1 MRLTTWVDRD
11 TSMKATPEHISS
23 HGISNH
29 TFLTLGHPILVP
41 SSQKRLSGLQN
52 SETWSG
58 NFSTTHV
65 RRMGYKKNKEKAE
78 KGIKVASGNLFK
90 LLSSHKL
97 NNSPEPRPTVATVA
111 PSRLLNRKFL
121 SLKLPSLQEE
131 KGAKDF
137 QRFPEGSEGS

>member
-1 MRLTTWVDRD
+1 
-11 TSMKATPEHISS
+11 
-23 HGISNH
+23 
-29 TFLTLGHPILVP
+29 
-41 SSQKRLSGLQN
+41 
-52 SETWSG
+52 
-58 NFSTTHV
+58 
-65 RRMGYKKNKEKAE
+65 MGYKKNKEKAE

-137 QRFPEGSEGS
+137 QRFPEGSEGSWIMVEGQRKTAQ